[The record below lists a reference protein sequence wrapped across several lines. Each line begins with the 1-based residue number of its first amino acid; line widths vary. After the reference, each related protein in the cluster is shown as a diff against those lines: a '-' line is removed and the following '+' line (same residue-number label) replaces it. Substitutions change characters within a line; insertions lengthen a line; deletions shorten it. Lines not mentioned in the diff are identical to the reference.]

1 MHAPKPKGH
10 PDNGHGLEPKNTPYS
25 LGNKAEK
32 SAIGDASESRPK
44 AARLEWEQ
52 INSAT
57 WRLADPDGPK
67 VETPRCHGHWPGF
80 MTPKAVAW
88 VFDVGV
94 NGSHDWRVRVRTR
107 GGWHSLGSV
116 IDADLAKRLAESA
129 VENSNT
135 YKNPAPAVPLN
146 LLGGDRRWPKNRND
160 ITTRA
165 KVIHTEVGGEILES
179 AVIAPPPD
187 DSESINT
194 CASDTIGPTGRRPMG
209 PRRDSHFVNRCEFLC
224 RRQRPWRRRRLDRIG
239 QTL

>member
-1 MHAPKPKGH
+1 LAYRDGAGRNLDIGRGETRSHAPSPKGYS
-10 PDNGHGLEPKNTPYS
+10 GSGQGLEAKNTPYS
-25 LGNKAEK
+25 LGNKAPK
-32 SAIGDASESRPK
+32 QAIPHGSETG
-44 AARLEWEQ
+44 ARFVWEQ
-52 INSAT
+52 INAAT

-94 NGSHDWRVRVRTR
+94 NGSHDWRVRVRKR
-107 GGWHSLGSV
+107 GGWVALGSV
-116 IDADLAKRLAESA
+116 MDADLAKRLAESA

-179 AVIAPPPD
+179 ADIAPPPD

-194 CASDTIGPTGRRPMG
+194 CAPDDDWTDWPPSNGSEAAP
-209 PRRDSHFVNRCEFLC
+209 
-224 RRQRPWRRRRLDRIG
+224 
-239 QTL
+239 